1 MPNGADKRLN
11 FTPKVWDSV
20 AGAYRPFY
28 IAPDGTDTV
37 QGDVKLSDATDSTL
51 NAATGMTAATPA
63 AVNAVRQ
70 SVASKLD
77 MVTGADQSVASKVT
91 FNNTV
96 VLNKGATVAT
106 GQVITGN
113 LQGNATTATT
123 LQTSRTI
130 SLTGRVT
137 GSTNF
142 NGGANAT
149 INTTIAAGSIVT
161 ADLAAGAVTT
171 EKLANDSVTNDKVNF
186 NYAGSAAQGGDANS
200 SLKLTS
206 TVLTNQD
213 LDSLRD
219 DYKTYYAAG
228 GNSCTNKPSGVD
240 NFGLISW
247 KIASGHYGQLLQ
259 YSGELYIRFYNASSW
274 NAWTRVGYV
283 EDGSITTAKLAD
295 NSVTSAKIVD
305 GTIAAND
312 VGFNYA
318 GSSSK
323 GGVATSAAKL
333 ATART
338 ISFTGNVTGSGS
350 FDGSNNLNIGLTIA
364 DNAVTTAKISD
375 AAITSAK
382 IADGTIVDGDIA
394 NTTITGGKLVNG
406 TITSTQ
412 LAANAVITDKI
423 NNSAVTTAKLAN
435 ASVTTDKIADGTILL
450 ADLNGAEVGTVY
462 IGSTEPTAAPVKL
475 WVKP

>member
-63 AVNAVRQ
+63 AVNAVRKLI
-70 SVASKLD
+70 ANKLD

-113 LQGNATTATT
+113 LQGNATTAST

-137 GSTNF
+137 GSASF
-142 NGGANAT
+142 NGGANANIATVIPAGT
-149 INTTIAAGSIVT
+149 ITTT
-161 ADLAAGAVTT
+161 DLANSAVTT
-171 EKLANDSVTNDKVNF
+171 AKIANDAVTNDKVNF
-186 NYAGSAAQGGDANS
+186 NYAGSSSQGGSATSANELVS
-200 SLKLTS
+200 I
-206 TVLTNQD
+206 VLTNQNLND
-213 LDSLRD
+213 LRE
-219 DYKTYYAAG
+219 DYRSYYAAG

-240 NFGLISW
+240 NFGLVSW
-247 KIASGHYGQLLQ
+247 RIASGHYGQLLQ

-274 NAWTRVGYV
+274 STWTRVGYV
-283 EDGSITTAKLAD
+283 EDGSITTAKLAN

-305 GTIAAND
+305 GTITSAD

-350 FDGSNNLNIGLTIA
+350 FDGSNNLSIGLTIA
-364 DNAVTTAKISD
+364 NNAVTTAKISD

-382 IADGTIVDGDIA
+382 IADGTIVNGDIA

-435 ASVTTDKIADGTILL
+435 ASVTTDKIVNGTIALV
-450 ADLNGAEVGTVY
+450 DLNANEVGTIYV
-462 IGSTEPTAAPVKL
+462 GDKEPTGAPVQL
-475 WVKP
+475 WIKP